1 MNNNNDDCDCKYK
14 KMYWSLYN
22 KTKNE
27 LRPNREKIDS
37 LQDENLLFK
46 KKINEKSVKKIDL
59 TSQAYKQQLNSS
71 NNY

>member
-37 LQDENLLFK
+37 LQDENLLLK
-46 KKINEKSVKKIDL
+46 KKLNEKPVKKIDL

-71 NNY
+71 NF

>member
-14 KMYWSLYN
+14 KMYWSLQN
-22 KTKNE
+22 KIKND

-37 LQDENLLFK
+37 LQDENLLL
-46 KKINEKSVKKIDL
+46 KKILNEKPVKKIDL

-71 NNY
+71 NF

>member
-37 LQDENLLFK
+37 LQDENLLL
-46 KKINEKSVKKIDL
+46 KKILNEKSVKKIDL
-59 TSQAYKQQLNSS
+59 TSQAYKQ
-71 NNY
+71 

>member
-1 MNNNNDDCDCKYK
+1 
-14 KMYWSLYN
+14 MYWSLYN

-37 LQDENLLFK
+37 LQDENLLLK

-59 TSQAYKQQLNSS
+59 TSQVYKQQLNSS

>member
-37 LQDENLLFK
+37 LQDENLLLK

-59 TSQAYKQQLNSS
+59 TSQVYKQQLNSS

>member
-37 LQDENLLFK
+37 LQDENLLLK
-46 KKINEKSVKKIDL
+46 KK
-59 TSQAYKQQLNSS
+59 
-71 NNY
+71 